1 MNKLFHSLLN
11 PEVGGVTGDGD
22 NVQNGGAHHGSAR
35 RNDKRVVL
43 NRRGFLIGAA
53 GTGFTLAFYR
63 PDLSFAQPEEVI
75 ASQTFEPT
83 IWYQLQADGRII
95 VNIAEAEMGQHVGTA
110 LARIVADELE
120 ADWSQVVLN
129 HVDSD
134 PKWGLMVTGGSWS
147 VWQNFMPLSRAGAAG
162 RQVLIEEGAKLLGV
176 PPGDCR
182 ARNSEIVSGEQS
194 ISYAQI
200 VQRGDL
206 SRTFTESELE
216 NIAVKPAE
224 ERRLIGQEALALDV
238 PGKTNGRAMY
248 GIDATVD
255 NMVYARPLIPPTRY
269 GSTIQAIDDSDAKD
283 IDGYLRT
290 IHLNDTTGTV
300 PGWAAVIA
308 TSFTAANKAAE
319 RVKVD
324 WAVGDTASVSEQD
337 ILDHGRTL
345 IEETS
350 QGALVVDEEGVD
362 GAFSSAHS
370 LLAQDYITHSVLHFQ
385 LEPVN
390 ALAYQ
395 KQGRWEI
402 HTGNQWQSL
411 ILPVLAKALEVPE
424 DQVIMRTYM
433 LGGGFGRRLNG
444 DYAVPAALAA
454 KALGQPVKMVFTRE
468 DDVRFDS
475 IRSPSYQRVRMAFD
489 ADGQPIG
496 MEHHATAG
504 WPTQV
509 MVPAFMPAAT
519 NEVKYDPFAIQGAVH
534 WYSVGAH
541 RLRAISNDLANDTFR
556 PGWLRSVGS
565 GWVNWALESFMDE
578 AAHHV
583 ARDPIE
589 FRLALLKAEGKNA
602 GSTPNSVGGA
612 ARQANVLRR
621 VREISD
627 WQQPLP
633 DDTGLGVATSY
644 GQERDMPTWT
654 ACVAKVK
661 VDRATGK
668 VTLQKLTLVTDAG
681 TVVHPDGARAQVE
694 GAALWGASMALHEGT
709 VIEQGQVQARNLNA
723 YTPLRMRDVPEIE
736 SEFIDSTELAMGL
749 GEPATTVVGPA
760 IANAIFAAV
769 GVRMRDLPI
778 RPEAVLSALQG

>member
-1 MNKLFHSLLN
+1 MNKLFQSLLN
-11 PEVGGVTGDGD
+11 PEVNGVPATGD
-22 NVQNGGAHHGSAR
+22 NPGSASAEGHK
-35 RNDKRVVL
+35 KRPIL
-43 NRRGFLIGAA
+43 NRRGFLIGATGA
-53 GTGFTLAFYR
+53 GFTLAFYR
-63 PDLSFAQPEEVI
+63 PGLSVAQPGDVV
-75 ASQTFEPT
+75 ADKTFDPT
-83 IWYQLQADGRII
+83 IWYQLQTDGRII

-120 ADWSQVVLN
+120 ADWSRVELN

-176 PPGDCR
+176 SPDECR
-182 ARNSEIVSGEQS
+182 ARNSEVLAGGQS
-194 ISYAQI
+194 ISYAEI

-206 SRTFTESELE
+206 SRTFSESELE
-216 NIAVKPAE
+216 NIPVKPAA

-248 GIDATVD
+248 GIDATVE
-255 NMVYARPLIPPTRY
+255 NMVFARPLIPPTRY

-283 IDGYLRT
+283 IDGYLQT
-290 IHLNDTTGTV
+290 IQLNDPTGTV

-319 RVKVD
+319 RIRVD
-324 WAVGDTASVSEQD
+324 WAAGDTATVSEQD
-337 ILDHGRTL
+337 ILDHSLRL

-350 QGALVVDEEGVD
+350 QGALVVDDEGVD
-362 GAFSSAHS
+362 SAFSSADS
-370 LLAQDYITHSVLHFQ
+370 LLTQDYIAHSVLHFQ

-390 ALAYQ
+390 ALAFQ
-395 KQGRWEI
+395 EEGRWEI

-411 ILPVLAKALEVPE
+411 ILPVLAKALDVPE
-424 DQVIMRTYM
+424 SQVIMRTYM

-454 KALGQPVKMVFTRE
+454 KTIGRPVKMMFTRE

-475 IRSPSYQRVRMAFD
+475 IRSPAYQRLRMAFD

-519 NEVKYDPFAIQGAVH
+519 NEVKYDPFAIQGAAH

-583 ARDPIE
+583 GRDPIE

-602 GSTPNSVGGA
+602 GSAPNAVGGA

-621 VREISD
+621 VREIAN
-627 WQQPLP
+627 WQQTMPEN
-633 DDTGLGVATSY
+633 TGLGVATSY
-644 GQERDMPTWT
+644 GQERNMPTWT
-654 ACVAKVK
+654 ACVARVR
-661 VDRATGK
+661 VDRETGK
-668 VTLQKLTLVTDAG
+668 VNLEKLTLVTDAG

-709 VIEQGQVQARNLNA
+709 LIEDGQVQARNLNT

-736 SEFIDSTELAMGL
+736 SEFIDSTELAVGL

-778 RPEAVLSALQG
+778 RPAAVLAALQG